1 MGGLNMAKEKSCKIC
16 KYLTTENVCPNCGN
30 EEFTENFKGVVVVLN
45 PENSEVAKKLN
56 ISNKG
61 KFALKHG

>member
-1 MGGLNMAKEKSCKIC
+1 MGGLNMAKEKSCKTC

-30 EEFTENFKGVVVVLN
+30 EEFIENFKGVVVVLN